1 MKEGRKTK
9 TMFWKRGASRATGV
23 AVGETLVLALDTLR
37 VHKLRSFLTLLG
49 IILAVTTLVAVMSVV
64 NGLNL
69 YVATKIANL
78 GANSFVVTR
87 FGIITNAQQW
97 FKAQRRPRLTA
108 ADYDLLKDRMQLAQQ
123 VAAEQDSTHD
133 ARYGNELNENADLIG
148 VTANYLDIRDVE
160 IATGRGLTSSDD
172 DHRSPVCVLGN
183 DVATKLFPNIDPVG
197 KTVRV
202 ESFSYQVVGVAAVI
216 GTVFGV
222 SEDNFVMVPFRTY
235 QEEWNTPTSSIA
247 IFVEA
252 VTADQMDAAA
262 DEVRMILRAA
272 RHQPYDAG
280 DSFGVIMP
288 SSIMEIWQEITG
300 NVFAIAVWVTSV
312 FLVIGG
318 IVIMNIMLASV
329 TERTR
334 EIGIRKA
341 LGARRRHI
349 ILQFMLESATLSA
362 VGGVLGLILALGIA
376 ALVRATTSMP
386 ISTPASAIVTAPQVT
401 MMRANQRRA
410 PTRSRITLLG
420 TSSRK

>member
-1 MKEGRKTK
+1 
-9 TMFWKRGASRATGV
+9 
-23 AVGETLVLALDTLR
+23 
-37 VHKLRSFLTLLG
+37 
-49 IILAVTTLVAVMSVV
+49 
-64 NGLNL
+64 
-69 YVATKIANL
+69 
-78 GANSFVVTR
+78 
-87 FGIITNAQQW
+87 
-97 FKAQRRPRLTA
+97 
-108 ADYDLLKDRMQLAQQ
+108 
-123 VAAEQDSTHD
+123 
-133 ARYGNELNENADLIG
+133 
-148 VTANYLDIRDVE
+148 
-160 IATGRGLTSSDD
+160 
-172 DHRSPVCVLGN
+172 
-183 DVATKLFPNIDPVG
+183 
-197 KTVRV
+197 
-202 ESFSYQVVGVAAVI
+202 
-216 GTVFGV
+216 
-222 SEDNFVMVPFRTY
+222 
-235 QEEWNTPTSSIA
+235 
-247 IFVEA
+247 
-252 VTADQMDAAA
+252 MDAAA

-386 ISTPASAIVTAPQVT
+386 ISTPASAIVTALVMSTTVGLFFGIYPAV
-401 MMRANQRRA
+401 RASRLDPIVALRA
-410 PTRSRITLLG
+410 E
-420 TSSRK
+420 

>member
-1 MKEGRKTK
+1 
-9 TMFWKRGASRATGV
+9 MFWKRGASRATGV

-386 ISTPASAIVTAPQVT
+386 ISTPASAIVTALVMSTTVGLFFGIYPAV
-401 MMRANQRRA
+401 RASRLDPIVALRA
-410 PTRSRITLLG
+410 E
-420 TSSRK
+420 